1 MVVFMLFGQ
10 PFGGVIPGVRG
21 AVLAVLLRT
30 GEPLTGRQVHGLLR
44 DEHSLWAVQEG
55 LRAWARLGVLQT
67 VTVGRA
73 VLHSVNEVHVA
84 VPALR
89 SLLDPVA
96 ALTAALGEH
105 LDPQVQA
112 VILYGSVARGE
123 ATAESDVDLAVIA
136 SAGWDQRVELEE
148 TVRSRLGND
157 CDVLVFTAARFRQL
171 AASGEPVVAD
181 ILADGIA
188 VVGSMPRLRR
198 RVG

>member
-1 MVVFMLFGQ
+1 M
-10 PFGGVIPGVRG
+10 I
-21 AVLAVLLRT
+21 AVLLRT

-44 DEHSLWAVQEG
+44 DEHSLWSVQEG
-55 LRAWARLGVLQT
+55 LRAWAGLGVVET

-73 VLHSVNEVHVA
+73 VLHSVNEAHVA

-89 SLLDPVA
+89 SLLDPIA
-96 ALTAALGEH
+96 ALTAAMGEH
-105 LDPQVQA
+105 IDSHVQT

-123 ATAESDVDLAVIA
+123 ATAQSDLDLAVIA
-136 SAGWDQRVELEE
+136 SAGWDQRVELQE

-171 AASGEPVVAD
+171 AASREPVVAD

-188 VVGSMPRLRR
+188 LVGSMPRLRR

>member
-55 LRAWARLGVLQT
+55 LRAWARLGVLHT

-136 SAGWDQRVELEE
+136 SAGVGPAGGAGGDGPVPAGQRVRRPG
-148 TVRSRLGND
+148 VHRG
-157 CDVLVFTAARFRQL
+157 
-171 AASGEPVVAD
+171 PVPS
-181 ILADGIA
+181 
-188 VVGSMPRLRR
+188 VGG
-198 RVG
+198 VGRACCGRHPC